1 MKGRLW
7 LILGVVAGVA
17 VAWGGLPY
25 LAGAGHTLVQTSERL
40 IQSGAN
46 RLISGAAH
54 RGAPL
59 RLVSGIEAV
68 LAILIPGIAALL
80 MIIAAKTTLRLRAIM
95 ALVISALGALS
106 FVYHPHGKAIGVLI
120 LALALG
126 GLAVTL
132 TGPLV
137 ATPLAFGAGLIGG
150 TFLPGLL
157 RDHDTVTQNSVRDLH
172 LALFNSVGN
181 PAWLQ
186 VILLLVAA
194 VPFVFALRLVI
205 RG

>member
-7 LILGVVAGVA
+7 LIIGVVVGVA

-40 IQSGAN
+40 VQSGGN
-46 RLISGAAH
+46 RLSSGVAQT
-54 RGAPL
+54 GAPL

-68 LAILIPGIAALL
+68 LAILVPGVAALL
-80 MIIAAKTTLRLRAIM
+80 LIVAAKTTLRLRAVI

-106 FVYHPHGKAIGVLI
+106 FFYHPHGKAVGVLV
-120 LALALG
+120 LALAIG
-126 GLAVTL
+126 GLAVVL

-137 ATPLAFGAGLIGG
+137 ATPLAFGAGLIGA
-150 TFLPGLL
+150 TFLPGVVQH
-157 RDHDTVTQNSVRDLH
+157 HDTVTQNSVRALH

-186 VILLLVAA
+186 VILLIVAA
-194 VPFVFALRLVI
+194 APFVYALRLVF
-205 RG
+205 RR